1 MDNADVLAQLHA
13 INARVD
19 AWSSDCS
26 TCPRKTGRYGSS
38 RSSWPTS
45 DRNCS
50 PKRAGTFARRS
61 DDRAAEI
68 AGAAYVSSEPV
79 NIRILDREYTIGVDP
94 DGRESL
100 MAAAKLLDG
109 KMREVR
115 GANRMAAV
123 DRIAV
128 LAALN
133 LAHELQQ
140 LRDSGSG
147 QDREIARTLTELQR
161 KLDSAIDAAASSGA

>member
-1 MDNADVLAQLHA
+1 
-13 INARVD
+13 
-19 AWSSDCS
+19 
-26 TCPRKTGRYGSS
+26 
-38 RSSWPTS
+38 
-45 DRNCS
+45 
-50 PKRAGTFARRS
+50 
-61 DDRAAEI
+61 
-68 AGAAYVSSEPV
+68 VSGEPV
-79 NIRILDREYTIGVDP
+79 NIRVLDREYTIGVDP
-94 DGRESL
+94 EGRDSL

-140 LRDSGSG
+140 LRDADSG
-147 QDREIARTLTELQR
+147 RERELQRTLEELQR
-161 KLDSAIDAAASSGA
+161 KLDNALDTAASS

>member
-1 MDNADVLAQLHA
+1 M
-13 INARVD
+13 
-19 AWSSDCS
+19 
-26 TCPRKTGRYGSS
+26 
-38 RSSWPTS
+38 
-45 DRNCS
+45 
-50 PKRAGTFARRS
+50 
-61 DDRAAEI
+61 
-68 AGAAYVSSEPV
+68 SSEPV
-79 NIRILDREYTIGVDP
+79 NIRILDREYTIGVEP
-94 DGRESL
+94 DARDSL

-140 LRDSGSG
+140 LREAGDG
-147 QDREIARTLTELQR
+147 DAREVSRTLDVLRR
-161 KLDSAIDAAASSGA
+161 KLDSALHDGIPPATA

>member
-1 MDNADVLAQLHA
+1 
-13 INARVD
+13 
-19 AWSSDCS
+19 
-26 TCPRKTGRYGSS
+26 
-38 RSSWPTS
+38 
-45 DRNCS
+45 
-50 PKRAGTFARRS
+50 
-61 DDRAAEI
+61 
-68 AGAAYVSSEPV
+68 VSSEPV
-79 NIRILDREYTIGVDP
+79 NIRILDREYTIGVEP
-94 DGRESL
+94 DARDSL

-140 LRDSGSG
+140 LREAGDG
-147 QDREIARTLTELQR
+147 DAREVSRTLDALRR
-161 KLDSAIDAAASSGA
+161 KLDSALHDGIPPATA